1 MSEMDYRDL
10 SLLTYSSRREGRYSF
25 CVLPKKMTVPTFSG
39 LLSFSFCGLWGHVS
53 QWTWG
58 KHQDAPLLSRL
69 AVIRVCQYLLKG
81 TFVLGCVWTHHGT
94 YLGSRTVISIVLLFY
109 AASITESPMVQGQ
122 MYLGRSSLNIGGS
135 CPEPGDFAGVTIPTT
150 SQKSSLRVALPPDR
164 KKKKHLPYK
173 PIQPCSLTRQP
184 LLLVFTG
191 LNIDPE
197 LWNFK

>member
-69 AVIRVCQYLLKG
+69 AVIRVCQYLQKG

-164 KKKKHLPYK
+164 KKKSICPTNQFN
-173 PIQPCSLTRQP
+173 PVRSPGSPNCWSSL
-184 LLLVFTG
+184 G
-191 LNIDPE
+191 LI
-197 LWNFK
+197 